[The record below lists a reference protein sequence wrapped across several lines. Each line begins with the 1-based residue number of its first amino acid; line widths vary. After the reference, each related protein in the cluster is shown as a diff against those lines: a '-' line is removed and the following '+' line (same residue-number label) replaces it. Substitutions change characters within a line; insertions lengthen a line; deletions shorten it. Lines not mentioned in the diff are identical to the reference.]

1 MKTAIIG
8 GGAAGFF
15 AAINLKEL
23 CPETEVCI
31 YEQAPKVLAKV
42 AVTGGGRCNLTN
54 TFEEI
59 KNIGDAYPRGGKL
72 MKRLLKAFSHKDAC
86 KWFEGHGVAL
96 TVQSDHCVFPASQDA
111 HEIIKMFLYMCSKT
125 GIGIRSN
132 HRIVH
137 IDKHDEV
144 FELTFASGK
153 KIQADSVIVT
163 TGSFSASRHGSM
175 LGSLPLKIE
184 PPVPSLFS
192 INIKED
198 IGKLSGTVVENA
210 SARIPGTS
218 FKASGPLLVTHWGMS
233 GPAVLK
239 LTSYAARHLHECG
252 YRTPIS
258 VNWCGEMNDE
268 EIRASL
274 TELMK
279 ANTGKNLSSVHLPSL
294 PGRLWCRLLE
304 ARAIPSERKCGD
316 ISKKELNR
324 LADAIANDSF
334 TMTGKYR
341 RKEEFVTCG
350 GVSLTSVA
358 PSTLECRECPCL
370 YIAGEALDIDG
381 ITGGFNLQAAWTT
394 GFTVAKA
401 ISEKTQERP

>member
-23 CPETEVCI
+23 CPEAEVCI

-59 KNIGDAYPRGGKL
+59 KNIGDAYPRGAKL
-72 MKRLLKAFSHKDAC
+72 MKRLLKTFSHRDAY
-86 KWFEGHGVAL
+86 KWFEAHGVAL

-111 HEIIKMFLYMCSKT
+111 HEIIKMFLSMCSRT
-125 GIGIRSN
+125 GISIHSN
-132 HRIVH
+132 HRVVH
-137 IDKHDEV
+137 IDKQEDT

-153 KIQADSVIVT
+153 KEHADSVIVT
-163 TGSFSASRHGSM
+163 TGSFSALRHGSM
-175 LGSLPLKIE
+175 LDSLPLKIE

-198 IGKLSGTVVENA
+198 MGKLSGTVVENA

-252 YRTPIS
+252 YTTPIA

-279 ANTGKNLSSVHLPSL
+279 ANAGKNLSSVHLPSL

-304 ARAIPSERKCGD
+304 TRAIPSDRKCGD

-324 LADAIANDSF
+324 LTDAIANDSF

-350 GVSLTSVA
+350 GVSLTSVS
-358 PSTLECRECPCL
+358 PSTLECRECPGL
-370 YIAGEALDIDG
+370 YLAGEALDIDG

-401 ISEKTQERP
+401 ISEEI